1 MVGDDMFATEG
12 DSANVGRQ
20 RTATRENGRG
30 GGTERRP
37 WRGLRDGPRE
47 GDVSADV
54 LRRLRERVDRNVR
67 LVDRMRADPLAP
79 EPPGLPELIETAR
92 RMRHDAETLMLLAGI
107 DAGPRPGAPAR
118 LSALLDEAVDATD
131 EPMRVDVRSG
141 PNATVEPG
149 AAIELLHIVSEVV
162 DHVTAI
168 HPGARVEV
176 SSRTEAPGGIVVE
189 IRTASTTR
197 YDPSGRRGMAA
208 ASRIAQRSRS
218 GLVLRTPLPGP
229 AGSGAPIATIHCPA
243 RAVTVHELDYSPWP
257 PSPSY
262 DALGRP
268 GFGGSN
274 GDAPPRPER
283 RPPHTASRWEGA
295 GLPAPRTT
303 VEALFSELTAETN
316 ARAEARNQPAEEPRF
331 GAYGR
336 ASAPRATA
344 VPPRSPRRSTSSSG
358 RMVDLP
364 AEEESE
370 ATPIYEAVASVW
382 FREDAVDDGAADW
395 ESPGDR
401 EWRAAA
407 ERATQQPE
415 DVTFTAEGL
424 PRRRAGRGWCRPG
437 CPTAAPVTAAGR
449 GGAHARPARRR
460 RTGRAG
466 SRPRPRAPRHLP
478 ARAAP
483 GQAPRRPDRPGR
495 SRRLVAACCSSFR
508 TGRSSHRAVESIT
521 VRVSHARMRMHPRR
535 CTSGGEGMRPWRSD
549 AGRSVGAVAGMPIA
563 PARCAPAAPTA
574 SKTSSP
580 GCSPPARRASCC
592 SPSPSA
598 SSVRDAHVGP
608 FAGRGGGAHPRPRR
622 AAGGRRRRRARR
634 RHPVAQRPRPL
645 DGARRP
651 GRAGPRRR
659 HQPSTSSA
667 TSSRSGRT
675 ARAGSCP
682 PPPTQATRRRWAGRG
697 VWPSRSAAGRC
708 WRSSGPPC
716 GRPRPAA
723 TRRRGPANGRSW
735 SPTGAAAFPEGCDTL
750 VGCTTTSPPSATA
763 SPL

>member
-20 RTATRENGRG
+20 STATRENGRG
-30 GGTERRP
+30 GAPGGGP
-37 WRGLRDGPRE
+37 GDGLRDGPRDGPRD

-92 RMRHDAETLMLLAGI
+92 RMRHDAETLLLLAGI

-243 RAVTVHELDYSPWP
+243 RAVTVHDLDYSPWP
-257 PSPSY
+257 HEPSY

-274 GDAPPRPER
+274 GVPRYDPE
-283 RPPHTASRWEGA
+283 PETPAH
-295 GLPAPRTT
+295 GLPLGGPGLPSPRTT

-316 ARAEARNQPAEEPRF
+316 ARAEAREQPVDDARF

-336 ASAPRATA
+336 ASAPRN
-344 VPPRSPRRSTSSSG
+344 G
-358 RMVDLP
+358 RAYPDAAPVDELFGPMVDLP
-364 AEEESE
+364 TEEQSE
-370 ATPIYEAVASVW
+370 ATPIYEAVASAW
-382 FREDAVDDGAADW
+382 FREDAVDEGAPDW

-407 ERATQQPE
+407 ERAAHQPE

-424 PRRRAGRGWCRPG
+424 PRRRAGARLVPPRLSDGG
-437 CPTAAPVTAAGR
+437 VGSGGGGA
-449 GGAHARPARRR
+449 GGAHARP
-460 RTGRAG
+460 
-466 SRPRPRAPRHLP
+466 
-478 ARAAP
+478 
-483 GQAPRRPDRPGR
+483 
-495 SRRLVAACCSSFR
+495 V
-508 TGRSSHRAVESIT
+508 
-521 VRVSHARMRMHPRR
+521 
-535 CTSGGEGMRPWRSD
+535 
-549 AGRSVGAVAGMPIA
+549 
-563 PARCAPAAPTA
+563 APAAPAERVPDRVRERLATYQRGLRQGRHRA
-574 SKTSSP
+574 DPIDP
-580 GCSPPARRASCC
+580 G
-592 SPSPSA
+592 
-598 SSVRDAHVGP
+598 D
-608 FAGRGGGAHPRPRR
+608 
-622 AAGGRRRRRARR
+622 
-634 RHPVAQRPRPL
+634 
-645 DGARRP
+645 
-651 GRAGPRRR
+651 
-659 HQPSTSSA
+659 
-667 TSSRSGRT
+667 
-675 ARAGSCP
+675 
-682 PPPTQATRRRWAGRG
+682 
-697 VWPSRSAAGRC
+697 
-708 WRSSGPPC
+708 
-716 GRPRPAA
+716 PAA
-723 TRRRGPANGRSW
+723 W
-735 SPTGAAAFPEGCDTL
+735 
-750 VGCTTTSPPSATA
+750 
-763 SPL
+763 